1 MEVVL
6 TVVGNQ
12 DNGGNG
18 DKADSILKNLK
29 HSKEFKPRYK
39 KDIES
44 KMKTLNQNEN
54 YPDNVYKSF

>member
-6 TVVGNQ
+6 AVVGNQ

-29 HSKEFKPRYK
+29 HSKEF
-39 KDIES
+39 
-44 KMKTLNQNEN
+44 
-54 YPDNVYKSF
+54 